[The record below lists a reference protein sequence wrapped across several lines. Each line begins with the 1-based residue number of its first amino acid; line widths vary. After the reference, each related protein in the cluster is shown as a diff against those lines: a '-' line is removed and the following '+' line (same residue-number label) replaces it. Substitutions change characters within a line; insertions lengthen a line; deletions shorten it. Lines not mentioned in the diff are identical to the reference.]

1 MSRTEEWAARF
12 PQWNDWHWQM
22 RNRITSADG
31 LAEWVSVPEGL
42 RREIEECTGVF
53 RMAVTPYFLS
63 LADLDDP
70 EDPITKQCIVSRRE
84 LERSPNDAPDPLNET
99 GSAVTPHIIHRYPD
113 RVLLLATMECG
124 MFCRHCTRRRIVG
137 ESDVTP
143 TAREL
148 DDELDY
154 IRAHPEIRDVL
165 VSGGDPLTLPTDRLE
180 TIISRLR
187 AIPHVEI
194 IRIGTRVPCVLPMRI
209 DDELLGMLKKYQP
222 LWINVQFNHDREL
235 TPEAEAALNKMADA
249 GIPLGNQSVLLR
261 GINDD
266 ADTMRK
272 LVLHLVRCRVRPYYL
287 YQCDL
292 TEGIAHFRTR
302 VETGVDIIHKLQ
314 GNVSGFAVPKFV
326 IDAPGGGGKVP
337 IGYDYVRE
345 INDKEVVF
353 ENYEGDVYRYPQ
365 P

>member
-1 MSRTEEWAARF
+1 
-12 PQWNDWHWQM
+12 
-22 RNRITSADG
+22 
-31 LAEWVSVPEGL
+31 
-42 RREIEECTGVF
+42 
-53 RMAVTPYFLS
+53 
-63 LADLDDP
+63 
-70 EDPITKQCIVSRRE
+70 
-84 LERSPNDAPDPLNET
+84 
-99 GSAVTPHIIHRYPD
+99 
-113 RVLLLATMECG
+113 
-124 MFCRHCTRRRIVG
+124 
-137 ESDVTP
+137 P
-143 TAREL
+143 TVEEL
-148 DDELDY
+148 DRELDY
-154 IRAHPEIRDVL
+154 IRAHAEIRDVL

-314 GNVSGFAVPKFV
+314 GNISGFAVPKFV

-337 IGYDYVRE
+337 IGYGYVRE
-345 INDKEVVF
+345 LCRTFYGIPDTRCIRA
-353 ENYEGDVYRYPQ
+353 EGLDVAGADVPAILAAAEREIDALAAELSGRPGG
-365 P
+365 PEFL